1 MADKIV
7 LTSITKVMEK
17 FYMDYAMSVIVQ
29 RALPDVRDGLK
40 PVHRRI
46 LFAMHKTGFTPGGK
60 PSKCAK
66 IVGEVLGKYHPHGDT
81 AVYDALVRMAQDF
94 SMRYP
99 LIKGQGNFGSI
110 DGDSPAAMRY
120 TEAALAKFSQEILLD
135 MGKETV
141 ETVTNFDSTLE
152 EPTVLPARVPNL
164 LLNGADGIAVGMAT
178 KIPPHNLTEL
188 CQAVNYILENCQL
201 KEKKDFE
208 IKKLGKTKEKNLS
221 TKEKIYKEV
230 ESYAQYQFTLDTA
243 VGVQDLTK
251 FVKGPDFPTYGE
263 IHGRQSIDELYA
275 TGKGK
280 IIVRGKAEIEEAR
293 GGKMRIIITQ
303 LPYQV
308 NKARLVAKIADLAK
322 NKKIVGISDLR
333 DESDREGIRVVVELK
348 RAGRPK
354 TVLNKL
360 YKFTP
365 LQTSYPANIVALAGG
380 VPQTL
385 NLRQILLHFLRHRQD
400 VIRRRAI
407 FNLKEAKVRSHILEG
422 LKIALDNLDEVIKT
436 IRASKTAEVARE
448 KLMTK
453 FKLSDLQ
460 ATAILDMQLRKL
472 AALERLKIENEYKTL
487 QKIIKNLISIL
498 TKPKKML
505 SILKSENEEIMIKY
519 KSQRRTK
526 IYVHALGEL
535 AEEDLI
541 APQEVLV
548 SVTKTGYIKRIL
560 KGTYRSQKRGGK
572 GVVGMTTKETDQIEH
587 LLSVNTHDY
596 LLFFTNKG
604 KCFKIRVWELPE
616 GNRQAKGQA
625 VINLIN
631 ISPGDRVQAILPIK
645 KDNNGAKFILMA
657 TKRGVVKKTNLKQFQ
672 NIRQSGLT
680 SIKLDKEDELA
691 WVKLTSG
698 EDQIL
703 LVTKNGKCIR
713 FKESD
718 ARPMGRHTR
727 GVRGILLKENDYV
740 INMDTV
746 PEKLKKPKDKRRKVF
761 KDLLFISENGLG
773 KRSNVYSYPLQK
785 RGGVGVKVANLTAK
799 TGMVATSLVVDETH
813 QELIVTSRAALIIK
827 LPIKNIPSLQRNT
840 QGVILMRF
848 KKKGDQVSTAASL
861 INPDLD
867 PEKQSTKP
875 ETKQKKK

>member
-1 MADKIV
+1 
-7 LTSITKVMEK
+7 MEK

-46 LFAMHKTGFTPGGK
+46 LFAMHKTGFIPGGK

-120 TEAALAKFSQEILLD
+120 TEASLSKFSREMLLD
-135 MGKETV
+135 IGKETV
-141 ETVTNFDSTLE
+141 DTALNFDSTLT
-152 EPTVLPARVPNL
+152 EPLVLPARVPNL
-164 LLNGADGIAVGMAT
+164 LLNGAEGIAVGMAT
-178 KIPPHNLTEL
+178 KIPPHNLGEL
-188 CQAVNYILENCQL
+188 CLAINHILENCEL
-201 KEKKDFE
+201 KSEKDFKL
-208 IKKLGKTKEKNLS
+208 KKLGKSSQKKLS
-221 TKEKIYKEV
+221 TKERIYQEI
-230 ESYAQYQFTLDTA
+230 ETYSQQQFTLDTQL
-243 VGVQDLTK
+243 GIQDLTD

-263 IHGRQSIDELYA
+263 IHGRQAIIDLYT

-280 IIVRGKAEIEEAR
+280 IIVRGRAEIKENRA
-293 GGKMRIIITQ
+293 GKMSIIISE

-308 NKARLVAKIADLAK
+308 NKARLVGKIADLAK
-322 NKKIVGISDLR
+322 NKRIVGISDLR
-333 DESDREGIRVVVELK
+333 DESDREGIRVVVEL
-348 RAGRPK
+348 RRTARPK

-360 YKFTP
+360 YKFTN
-365 LQTSYPANIVALAGG
+365 LQTSYPANIVALANG

-385 NLRQILLHFLRHRQD
+385 NLRQIFLHFLRHRQT

-407 FNLKEAKVRSHILEG
+407 YELKEAKLRSHILEG
-422 LKIALDNLDEVIKT
+422 LKIALDNLDEIIKT
-436 IRASKTAEVARE
+436 IRSSKDAETAKK
-448 KLMTK
+448 KLMTG

-460 ATAILDMQLRKL
+460 AIAILDMQLRKL
-472 AALERLKIENEYKTL
+472 AALERRKIEDEYKSL
-487 QKIIKNLISIL
+487 KESIKNLIDIL
-498 TKPKKML
+498 TNPKRML
-505 SILKSENEEIMIKY
+505 SVLKKENKEVTERY
-519 KSQRRTK
+519 KSPRRTK
-526 IYVHALGEL
+526 IYVHSLGEL
-535 AEEDLI
+535 DDEDLI
-541 APQEVLV
+541 AQQDVLV
-548 SVTKTGYIKRIL
+548 SVTKTGYIKRVT

-572 GVVGMTTKETDQIEH
+572 GVVGMTTKESDQIDH

-596 LLFFTNKG
+596 LLFFTNQG
-604 KCFKIRVWELPE
+604 KCFKLRVWELPE

-631 ISPGDRVQAILPIK
+631 ISPGERVQAILPLK
-645 KDNNGAKFILMA
+645 KDSSAKNILMA
-657 TKRGVVKKTNLKQFQ
+657 TKNGVIKKTNLKQFK
-672 NIRQSGLT
+672 NIRQSGLI
-680 SIKLDKEDELA
+680 SIKLDQDDELV

-698 EDQIL
+698 KDQIL

-713 FKESD
+713 FRETD

-727 GVRGILLKENDYV
+727 GVRGILLKEGDRL

-746 PEKLKKPKDKRRKVF
+746 PERLKKPKDKRRKIF
-761 KDLLFISENGLG
+761 KDLLFISENGFG

-785 RGGVGVKVANLTAK
+785 RGGVGVKVANLTEK
-799 TGMVATSLVVDETH
+799 TGKVASSLVVDETDR
-813 QELIVTSRAALIIK
+813 ELIITSRSALIIK
-827 LPIKNIPSLQRNT
+827 LPIKNIPRLQRNT

-848 KKKGDQVSTAASL
+848 KKKGDQVSTSTSL
-861 INPDLD
+861 INPELTHR
-867 PEKQSTKP
+867 PLKP
-875 ETKQKKK
+875 Q